1 MEKQVSFTELQDA
14 ENFHDCDTA
23 EQKFM
28 PYHSAPMM
36 KELKIDV
43 ETMEGMTK
51 ADLLSDN
58 YKYTPRHSGPK
69 SFFSSVNYNSAQ
81 LSSRVD

>member
-1 MEKQVSFTELQDA
+1 MEKQVYIIAEHDA

-23 EQKFM
+23 EQKFT

-43 ETMEGMTK
+43 ETMDGMTK

-58 YKYTPRHSGPK
+58 YKYTPRQSGRM

-81 LSSRVD
+81 LSSRLD

>member
-1 MEKQVSFTELQDA
+1 
-14 ENFHDCDTA
+14 
-23 EQKFM
+23 
-28 PYHSAPMM
+28 MM

-43 ETMEGMTK
+43 ETMDGMTK

-58 YKYTPRHSGPK
+58 YKYTPRQSGHM

-81 LSSRVD
+81 LSSRLD